1 MLYRSFAVESQAAVS
16 LNLRLFEAKKLRNVS
31 IIDNVSGG
39 RMCTV
44 QADRLGPSPIT
55 RSEVV
60 P

>member
-1 MLYRSFAVESQAAVS
+1 MAQDQD
-16 LNLRLFEAKKLRNVS
+16 KKGMFIAS

-44 QADRLGPSPIT
+44 GAGRVGPSPVT
-55 RSEVV
+55 RSKVV